1 MEPPDKRLFEVDI
14 GSGEF
19 RNGVVNEWWDLPDEG
34 NPASRDDVAA
44 DDSMDGSP
52 RPSARGHRTASTC
65 RWTSRAT
72 DLRRQRAHS
81 GIRPP
86 SPCWT
91 PRSVQRAD
99 LRAVSRRCFR
109 TDWKGGRTFYHP
121 YDRVAAQE
129 HPTWPTTLSHLVWTA
144 DRTIVDYLVEFHALL
159 NSGDY
164 LGI

>member
-34 NPASRDDVAA
+34 TLPAEMTWPQTILWIAAAEREGAPDRFYVSLDLAGYRSAAPTGTFWDPATKFMLDSAKRPKGRPESRFAKV
-44 DDSMDGSP
+44 
-52 RPSARGHRTASTC
+52 
-65 RWTSRAT
+65 
-72 DLRRQRAHS
+72 
-81 GIRPP
+81 
-86 SPCWT
+86 
-91 PRSVQRAD
+91 
-99 LRAVSRRCFR
+99 FR